1 MILYFAPMEGIT
13 SCVFRQVHARCFPG
27 VDGYYAPFLAP
38 DGQGRCKA
46 SALRELLPENN
57 RDLKLTPQILTNS
70 PEAFVNLSRELAAM
84 GYEEV
89 NLNAGCPSGT
99 VVPKHKGAG
108 MLADPD
114 ALDAFLDHVF
124 SRCSVRVSVKT
135 RLGLES
141 TAEFERLLQVYARY
155 PVQLLIVHARD
166 RQGMYRSRPDLDAFA
181 RAVERTRLPLCYNGD
196 LVDRASLALIREKVP
211 DLERFMLGRG
221 AAADPSLFRQ
231 LRGGASLSSEE
242 LENYLA
248 RLEEG
253 FLAWGLSEHF
263 TLARLKE
270 LWYYLGCLFPGGE
283 KGRKRILKSQNL
295 GDYRAAVQGLFAQ
308 GLFDPSAH
316 FPGQLG

>member
-1 MILYFAPMEGIT
+1 MEGIT
-13 SCVFRQVHARCFPG
+13 SFVFRQVHARCFPG

-124 SRCSVRVSVKT
+124 SQCPISVSVKT

-141 TAEFERLLQVYARY
+141 TAGFARLLEVYE
-155 PVQLLIVHARD
+155 RD
-166 RQGMYRSRPDLDAFA
+166 
-181 RAVERTRLPLCYNGD
+181 
-196 LVDRASLALIREKVP
+196 
-211 DLERFMLGRG
+211 
-221 AAADPSLFRQ
+221 
-231 LRGGASLSSEE
+231 
-242 LENYLA
+242 
-248 RLEEG
+248 
-253 FLAWGLSEHF
+253 
-263 TLARLKE
+263 
-270 LWYYLGCLFPGGE
+270 
-283 KGRKRILKSQNL
+283 
-295 GDYRAAVQGLFAQ
+295 
-308 GLFDPSAH
+308 
-316 FPGQLG
+316 